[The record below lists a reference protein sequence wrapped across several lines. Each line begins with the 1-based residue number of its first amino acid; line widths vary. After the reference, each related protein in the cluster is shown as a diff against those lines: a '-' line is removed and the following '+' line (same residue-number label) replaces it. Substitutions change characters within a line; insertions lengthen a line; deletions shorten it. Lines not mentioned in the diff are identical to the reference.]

1 MNGFMIDVLIQG
13 ILYGIMSMG
22 VMISYKILDIP
33 DLSVD
38 GTYPLG
44 VAISAI
50 LIINGVNP
58 WLALLISMLGGF
70 LAGIVTGYF
79 HVKLGIS
86 SLLSG
91 ILVMTGLYSIN
102 LMIAG
107 GKSNLPLFK
116 FDTLFA
122 STRLENRGIPSFII
136 EHYDLIV
143 LILLVVVIKV
153 FIDSLLT
160 TRIGYLL
167 SVTGDNE
174 GLVTSLGENLGNVKI
189 IGLGIANAIVA
200 LSGGVA
206 ASVGRYFDISL
217 GTGMIVLGLSSVI
230 LGTTLFS
237 RFKIKLTTKTLLGAI
252 LYRFIIALALRFNMD
267 PQHLKLAT
275 VIIFVGVMMLNK
287 SSVAKY
293 LGKGSDN
300 HVKV

>member
-13 ILYGIMSMG
+13 MLYGIMSMG

-58 WLALLISMLGGF
+58 WLALIISMLGGF

-79 HVKLGIS
+79 HVKFGIS

-122 STRLENRGIPSFII
+122 STWLENRGIPSFII

-160 TRIGYLL
+160 TRLGYLL
-167 SVTGDNE
+167 RVTGDNE

-237 RFKIKLTTKTLLGAI
+237 RFRIKLTTKTLLGAI

-275 VIIFVGVMMLNK
+275 VIIFVEVMMLNK

>member
-1 MNGFMIDVLIQG
+1 MIDVLIQG
-13 ILYGIMSMG
+13 MLYGIMSMG

-58 WLALLISMLGGF
+58 WLALIISMLGGF

-79 HVKLGIS
+79 HVKFGIS

-122 STRLENRGIPSFII
+122 PTWLENRGIPSFII

-160 TRIGYLL
+160 TRLGYLL
-167 SVTGDNE
+167 RVTGDNE

-237 RFKIKLTTKTLLGAI
+237 RFRIKLTTKTLLGAI